1 MTTATQRARTTH
13 RTLADQ
19 RLSDLTFAAAVGGL
33 AATIGFGWLAAITY
47 AGVGSSPVG
56 QDTLTIPG
64 TQSGSNSSPST
75 TNGGSTT
82 TRLPANSYGQ
92 HRGGRLDKRR
102 LPVIRTRARLY
113 GLVVDVLEQADWRAL
128 GTNAHLLVLD
138 GDLAAAR
145 THPWATE

>member
-13 RTLADQ
+13 RTHADQ

-56 QDTLTIPG
+56 GDPLTIPG
-64 TQSGSNSSPST
+64 TRSGTNSSPST

-82 TRLPANSYGQ
+82 TRLPSNSYGSTV
-92 HRGGRLDKRR
+92 GGGSTSGVSRSSG
-102 LPVIRTRARLY
+102 RAHVST
-113 GLVVDVLEQADWRAL
+113 GSS
-128 GTNAHLLVLD
+128 
-138 GDLAAAR
+138 
-145 THPWATE
+145 